1 MGIQYLEAL
10 KALGASKSTK
20 FVLPLELSSL
30 VQGVAGYAGAA
41 FRTGQRPYAG
51 DGSAAETAPS
61 AAVTQPDVP

>member
-1 MGIQYLEAL
+1 MAIQYLEAL

-41 FRTGQRPYAG
+41 FRGTQRASAG
-51 DGSAAETAPS
+51 DGSTSEPAPS
-61 AAVTQPDVP
+61 AAGEVR